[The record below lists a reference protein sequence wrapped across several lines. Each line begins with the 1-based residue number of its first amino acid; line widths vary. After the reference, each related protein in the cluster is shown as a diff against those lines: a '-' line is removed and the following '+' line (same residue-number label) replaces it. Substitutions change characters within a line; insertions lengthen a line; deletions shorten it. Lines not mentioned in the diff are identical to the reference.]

1 MILKKEIET
10 NAESNGVAKSTID
23 KDWVLGHFIDAIF
36 SVSEWRNQLIFKGGT
51 CLRKCYF
58 PTYRFSEDLDFTSI
72 NKEFELTKINLSE
85 IIQIITER
93 TGIPLY
99 ISELKPLKHKDQLT
113 GYKAMIKFWGADHPK
128 NQTPPPPERWTS
140 SVKIEII
147 LYEQMIFPVEQ
158 REVNNPYSDSL
169 SEIPLIIPCYAIQ
182 EVLSE
187 KLRALIQRS
196 YTAPRDFYDIW
207 YLSKKSENI
216 DWVKVKEAFLQK
228 MKFKNMEF
236 TGIDQMINESN
247 DKTLKSAWKTSLG
260 HQISEEQLPSYETV
274 KMDLLEL
281 FNKIGLSPEE

>member
-36 SVSEWRNQLIFKGGT
+36 SFSGWRNQLIFKGGT

-58 PTYRFSEDLDFTSI
+58 STYRFSEDLDFTSI

-93 TGIPLY
+93 TGIPLH

-169 SEIPLIIPCYAIQ
+169 SEIPLIIPCYAIH

-228 MKFKNMEF
+228 MKFKNLEF
-236 TGIDQMINESN
+236 TGIGQMINESN

-281 FNKIGLSPEE
+281 FNKIGLSPEG

>member
-23 KDWVLGHFIDAIF
+23 KYWVLGHFIDAIF
-36 SVSEWRNQLIFKGGT
+36 SFSGWRNQLIFKGGT

-58 PTYRFSEDLDFTSI
+58 STYRFSEDLDFTSI

-207 YLSKKSENI
+207 YLSKKSENV
-216 DWVKVKEAFLQK
+216 DRVKVKEAFLQK

-260 HQISEEQLPSYETV
+260 HQISEERLPSYETV

>member
-10 NAESNGVAKSTID
+10 NAELNGVAKSTID

-58 PTYRFSEDLDFTSI
+58 STYRFSEDLDFTSI

-147 LYEQMIFPVEQ
+147 LYEQMIFPVEL
-158 REVNNPYSDSL
+158 REVNNLYSDSDY
-169 SEIPLIIPCYAIQ
+169 I
-182 EVLSE
+182 VFFGH
-187 KLRALIQRS
+187 KLKNNWYRLMK
-196 YTAPRDFYDIW
+196 PFY
-207 YLSKKSENI
+207 NI
-216 DWVKVKEAFLQK
+216 CVFL
-228 MKFKNMEF
+228 
-236 TGIDQMINESN
+236 
-247 DKTLKSAWKTSLG
+247 
-260 HQISEEQLPSYETV
+260 
-274 KMDLLEL
+274 
-281 FNKIGLSPEE
+281 